1 LYLTFKQNVYRDVR
15 FSYLRDSLYLFF
27 CISQIMYLRNVI
39 IRFRSQ
45 IVSHKLNILTLF
57 YISNDIYSKEIDKF
71 SENRKFLNQVRG
83 IEYDM

>member
-1 LYLTFKQNVYRDVR
+1 
-15 FSYLRDSLYLFF
+15 
-27 CISQIMYLRNVI
+27 MYLRNVI